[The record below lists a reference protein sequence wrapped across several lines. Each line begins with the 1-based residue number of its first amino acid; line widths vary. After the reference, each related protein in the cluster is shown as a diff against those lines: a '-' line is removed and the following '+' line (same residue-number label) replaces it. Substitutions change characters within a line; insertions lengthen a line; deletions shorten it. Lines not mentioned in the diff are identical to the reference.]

1 METKRQELEAR
12 IAELRKRVNLLEGCY
27 TRSYS
32 KANENAKAK
41 HKARIQ
47 RLCTDLGFPSTAGQW
62 TAHTAL
68 AAAEREL
75 EALDAPG
82 RFCGSCLYY
91 DEPGRCVCF
100 NETQADFDPACA
112 DWVARI
118 KPEQEAQ

>member
-68 AAAEREL
+68 AAAERER
-75 EALDAPG
+75 EALDAPYIPNYPAP
-82 RFCGSCLYY
+82 S
-91 DEPGRCVCF
+91 
-100 NETQADFDPACA
+100 ETREYVPNYS
-112 DWVARI
+112 
-118 KPEQEAQ
+118 KPEGEAQ